1 MNISRKKIAGM
12 LLMLFMTTT
21 AVMAQTEQ
29 NPVSD
34 EEISKFAITFQK
46 MRMMNQDVMRQL
58 TEVVTR
64 EGMEVPRFNEIH
76 QAEMD
81 PAKTVEMT
89 EEEQEKYKKIAAE
102 LEKMQL
108 SFTKQM
114 EGLISEAGLTPERYE
129 EIATRLQTDPALQ
142 ERLKAELQK

>member
-1 MNISRKKIAGM
+1 MKITRKKIAGV
-12 LLMLFMTTT
+12 LLMLFMSTT

-46 MRMMNQDVMRQL
+46 MRMMNQDVMKQL
-58 TEVVTR
+58 TEVITR
-64 EGMEVPRFNEIH
+64 EGMEIPRFNEIH

-81 PAKTVEMT
+81 PAVTVETT

-108 SFTKQM
+108 SFTKKM
-114 EGLISEAGLTPERYE
+114 EGMISEAGLTPERYE
-129 EIATRLQTDPALQ
+129 EIATQLQSDPGLQ
-142 ERLKAELQK
+142 ERLRTELQK